1 MTGFK
6 GLHEEKILLFPRPHI
21 YRPSACVHKC
31 CDARAVSSEYCS
43 LLLPMLGYMFICGG
57 DSDSQLKSSQA
68 HCLPS
73 FPQWTV
79 GRPGFFPPATAM
91 AHCLFGP
98 IGEMGSGL
106 VIQLRGLAQEQLH
119 LGHHWRR
126 CFSPQKTLD
135 GFIRMGPGCC
145 TGVQASNR
153 SSP

>member
-1 MTGFK
+1 MLRCTRNVLGV
-6 GLHEEKILLFPRPHI
+6 LLPIINMEPQSHILLGLAILFVHPFLRNI
-21 YRPSACVHKC
+21 FWGPSC
-31 CDARAVSSEYCS
+31 
-43 LLLPMLGYMFICGG
+43 LLGYMFICGG
-57 DSDSQLKSSQA
+57 DSESQLKSSPA
-68 HCLPS
+68 HCLPP

-79 GRPGFFPPATAM
+79 GRPGLVPPATAM

-135 GFIRMGPGCC
+135 GFIRMGCC